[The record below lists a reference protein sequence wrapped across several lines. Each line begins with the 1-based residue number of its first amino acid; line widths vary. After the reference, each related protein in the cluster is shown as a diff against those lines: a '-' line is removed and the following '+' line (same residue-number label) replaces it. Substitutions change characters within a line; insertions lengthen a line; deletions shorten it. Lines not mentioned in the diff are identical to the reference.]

1 MLSTIPS
8 TETTY
13 KSINLFSKQLNWD
26 KIKGLYKIFAC
37 DKFDLFL
44 ILPKRLIFAP
54 ATLHALF
61 ILLSKFNLFL
71 RVNPGNFTDL
81 DNSIVLL
88 FFDNW
93 LMDCVFTENHELKHF
108 PGLVIIWLPLNYFH
122 ALLRS
127 DSRFSITSFTDL
139 AQLHMVLLSS
149 KLQIPV
155 FLTNHNMSFK
165 KILKN
170 YGLTIESC
178 GTSRR
183 IFNHELKWKQVWLFV
198 FNLRDSLVID

>member
-1 MLSTIPS
+1 MLA
-8 TETTY
+8 
-13 KSINLFSKQLNWD
+13 INLICFSSLLNLWFSREPLCMHYLYYFRNSTCSW
-26 KIKGLYKIFAC
+26 GLTQVISRTSIIQSFYCFLTI
-37 DKFDLFL
+37 DLWIVFW
-44 ILPKRLIFAP
+44 
-54 ATLHALF
+54 
-61 ILLSKFNLFL
+61 L
-71 RVNPGNFTDL
+71 R
-81 DNSIVLL
+81 IM
-88 FFDNW
+88 NW
-93 LMDCVFTENHELKHF
+93 NF
-108 PGLVIIWLPLNYFH
+108 PGLAIIWLPLNHFH
-122 ALLRS
+122 AIFRS

-198 FNLRDSLVID
+198 FDLRDSLVID